1 MYMPNSIYNTARG
14 TMGITPEQI
23 VVDMSN
29 EISLLQPRLYPLT
42 VILKKLSTNPTHNYR
57 FDWLDDSLLARWCSA
72 AAQALADATTVTLGT
87 GEGALVGAN
96 DLIKVIDT
104 DEVIKVDSVAGDVAT
119 VTRGYG
125 VTTADVIPE
134 GAKLLI
140 MGNAMAQGSASSAEK
155 YQNTVPFYNY
165 TQIIKTSY
173 SITNTLDAM
182 KLYGGAELNRLRKKK
197 GIEHGESIEYA
208 LMLGERKLDTSGSQP
223 TTTTGGIM
231 QFLKGVAPT
240 KTLDTSTVTD
250 LKLQKKALDDFIEE
264 VMTYGSSKK
273 LWICSPTILNFVNNI
288 AYDKLQ
294 LVQSDN
300 DKTFGLDITQWRTPH
315 GTLNI
320 TQHPLLT
327 QGLAGHSIVL
337 DTDELE
343 YRPLTGRDTQLK
355 TNIQNNDEDGKR
367 EMYIT
372 EAGLQIRQPKK
383 HGIFI
388 VK

>member
-1 MYMPNSIYNTARG
+1 MPSIYDVARG
-14 TMGITPEQI
+14 TKNITSEQI

-42 VILKKLSTNPTHNYR
+42 VILKKLSTMPTHNYR
-57 FDWLDDSLLARWCSA
+57 FDWLDDKLLARWCTA
-72 AAQALADATTVTLGT
+72 AAQALADATSVTVGT
-87 GEGALVGAN
+87 GEGALIGAN

-104 DEVIKVDSVAGDVAT
+104 DEVIKVDSVAGDVLT
-119 VTRGYG
+119 VTRAYG
-125 VTTADVIPE
+125 STTAAIIPAD
-134 GAKLLI
+134 AKLLI
-140 MGNAMAQGSASSAEK
+140 MGNAMAQGSGASAEK
-155 YQNTVPFYNY
+155 YQNTVPFFNY
-165 TQIIKTSY
+165 TQIIKTTY

-208 LMLGERKLDTSGSQP
+208 LLLGERKLDTTGSQP

-250 LKLQKKALDDFIEE
+250 LKLQKKALDDFVEE
-264 VMTYGSSKK
+264 VMTYGSGKK
-273 LWICSPTILNFVNNI
+273 LWICSPSILNFLNTI
-288 AYDKLQ
+288 ASDKLQ
-294 LVQSDN
+294 LIQSDN

-315 GTLNI
+315 GTLNV

-327 QGLAGHSIVL
+327 HGLAGHSIVL
-337 DTDELE
+337 DTEELA
-343 YRPLTGRDTQLK
+343 YRPLSGRDTQLK
-355 TNIQNNDEDGKR
+355 TGIQNNDEDGKR

-372 EAGLQIRQPKK
+372 EMGLQLRQPLK